1 MVSKR
6 PPERSGGR
14 FRVLDAGWARR
25 LDPDLLVN
33 AVVTL
38 SIKAAE
44 SAFGHSPLTVR
55 VRTILVVALKARR
68 TMWNQI
74 EVEVGPRVHR
84 GRYRIEGRKVL
95 LEWRGGRVAEWCG
108 SLRPDVVA
116 TQKLKQ
122 LAASPMALA

>member
-1 MVSKR
+1 VI
-6 PPERSGGR
+6 
-14 FRVLDAGWARR
+14 RR
-25 LDPDLLVN
+25 AFSCLGCWTGAAALPDHDLLVN

-38 SIKAAE
+38 SLQAVE

-116 TQKLKQ
+116 TQRLKQ

>member
-1 MVSKR
+1 MIRRAFSCLACWT
-6 PPERSGGR
+6 GA
-14 FRVLDAGWARR
+14 AG
-25 LDPDLLVN
+25 LPNHDHLVN
-33 AVVTL
+33 AVVTVSL
-38 SIKAAE
+38 KGAE

-116 TQKLKQ
+116 TQRLKQ